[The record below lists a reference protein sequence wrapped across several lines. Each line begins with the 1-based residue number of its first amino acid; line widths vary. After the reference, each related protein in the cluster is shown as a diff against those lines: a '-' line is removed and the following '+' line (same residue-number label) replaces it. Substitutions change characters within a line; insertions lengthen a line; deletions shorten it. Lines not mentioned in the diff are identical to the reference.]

1 MVVHADEKSGAEQRR
16 FQFFLDE
23 QQIAVDERW
32 KYVERIWEA
41 FKFYISIL
49 TGGVGFLIAIL
60 SLGSSALD
68 PVQVILVASSL
79 VFVIGLL
86 VYAQIISLG
95 RDLYRANRRL
105 ALVRDQIGEAAQVEN
120 YLSRLQKGG
129 LDLGDEK
136 KKRLTLWIHIR
147 NSVRT
152 IGLQTQIVIL
162 NSLVGAFGLLT
173 WLGEVKGYKSNEL
186 VLGGFL
192 SLILLVS
199 IQLGYYALVRER
211 GEY

>member
-1 MVVHADEKSGAEQRR
+1 MAGEMEEKIRQDQHR
-16 FQFFLDE
+16 FEFFLAE

-41 FKFYISIL
+41 FKFYVTIL

-60 SLGSSALD
+60 SIGSSVPD
-68 PVQVILVASSL
+68 PVQVILVACGL
-79 VFVIGLL
+79 VFIVGLL

-95 RDLYRANRRL
+95 GDLYRANRRL
-105 ALVRDQIGEAAQVEN
+105 ALVRDQIGDAAQVEN
-120 YLSRLQKGG
+120 YLSRLRRGG

-136 KKRLTLWIHIR
+136 KKRLSLWQHIR
-147 NSVRT
+147 NGVRT

-162 NSLVGAFGLLT
+162 NSIVGTFGLLI
-173 WLGEVKGYKSNEL
+173 WMNAMKGYSGNEL
-186 VLGGFL
+186 LVSGIL
-192 SLILLVS
+192 SLIFLAL
-199 IQLGYYALVRER
+199 IQLGYYSVVRER